1 MARLSAKSRVYKDT
15 TAQQLRS
22 FHETARLG
30 SFSAAAKS
38 LGLAN
43 PTVWQQVRAL
53 ELDFGEPLLEPRGR
67 GCRPHGGRP
76 VARRPGRP
84 VGLGGRDAQAA
95 VSRGPGHS

>member
-1 MARLSAKSRVYKDT
+1 MGRLSAKSRVYKDT

-67 GCRPHGGRP
+67 GCHLTEAGRLLADLIGP
-76 VARRPGRP
+76 PGPRET
-84 VGLGGRDAQAA
+84 AA
-95 VSRGPGHS
+95 